1 MKKRFLSMIC
11 ILSICLGLLPVSAFA
26 EPVDN
31 GTAAVNSPQAENVEP
46 PEGTVV
52 WITGCLLYTSF
63 TSGIYKT
70 PAFAKC
76 NYFFHCNF
84 RTIHFQSLPFIITKA
99 HRAVT

>member
-26 EPVDN
+26 EPEDN

-52 WITGCLLYTSF
+52 WITGAGYSNIPYQYTKMGSENVLLPVDKI
-63 TSGIYKT
+63 IYYQD
-70 PAFAKC
+70 ADQLA
-76 NYFFHCNF
+76 
-84 RTIHFQSLPFIITKA
+84 QSLL
-99 HRAVT
+99 